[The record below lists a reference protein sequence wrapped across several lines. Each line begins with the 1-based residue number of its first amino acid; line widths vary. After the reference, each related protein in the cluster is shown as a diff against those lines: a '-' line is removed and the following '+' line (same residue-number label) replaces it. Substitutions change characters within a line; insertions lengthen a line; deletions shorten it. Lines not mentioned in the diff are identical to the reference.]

1 MKDEHIKVWNKQ
13 YSLIENER
21 LGGGG
26 NAKVYKVKNQ
36 NISDCGYGYTYPVS
50 YESWDAGNCYVG
62 KYSNLSTLDEDYIAA
77 LDAWLMYL
85 IKGEHIRTDYV
96 PDDVDENDLIEK
108 IKKYY

>member
-1 MKDEHIKVWNKQ
+1 MREADDRVHNQLIVDENGYIKV
-13 YSLIENER
+13 IR
-21 LGGGG
+21 DG
-26 NAKVYKVKNQ
+26 
-36 NISDCGYGYTYPVS
+36 GYGYTYPVS
-50 YESWDAGNCYVG
+50 HESWDAGNCYVG

-96 PDDVDENDLIEK
+96 PDDIDENDLIEK

>member
-36 NISDCGYGYTYPVS
+36 NIRDCGYGYTYPVS

-85 IKGEHIRTDYV
+85 I
-96 PDDVDENDLIEK
+96 
-108 IKKYY
+108 